1 MTLRIGLVAA
11 ILLAISSAA
20 ASAHHTYAMFDRTHR
35 MSLVGE
41 VKELDFENPHSWLR
55 VMVRDDKG
63 QTIVWS
69 FEMGPPGALRRQG
82 WTRDTVRVGDRVTL
96 QYYPMRDGSA
106 AGQLI
111 SVKFPDGKV
120 LAGGPTGPGTG
131 EED

>member
-1 MTLRIGLVAA
+1 MILRIWLMAA
-11 ILLAISSAA
+11 ILLAISTAA

-111 SVKFPDGKV
+111 SVKFPDGKA